1 MRSLRIWL
9 GTAISLAFIVL
20 LLWRVDGREVL
31 RALQQVNP
39 IWLLPAGVAFAASIW
54 VRVLRWRT
62 ILERVMPVS
71 TSETA
76 EVLIIGCA
84 ANNILPAR
92 TGEVVR
98 AVLLRRR
105 HGESMMT
112 ALGTIV
118 VERVFD
124 GLILALMLAGTLA
137 YLGSNAVLRN
147 VALLAGAAFGGVA
160 LVLVALALAPML
172 TRRLIDAVLSV
183 PPKAIGEPVQAIA
196 ARFIDGLTL
205 LGGAKTWGV
214 VALASAATWLLE
226 AAAYWSIGVGF
237 GLPLSPVVFLA
248 ICGAAN
254 LTVAVPSTSGSIGP
268 YEYLVVVVVTAFGAG
283 ITESTATAY
292 AFGVHAFVL
301 IPVTLVG
308 VLLLW
313 RRDLGLGDLSRADPV
328 EAPANTMKVT
338 P

>member
-1 MRSLRIWL
+1 MRHLRIWL
-9 GTAISLAFIVL
+9 GTAVSLGFIVL

-31 RALQQVNP
+31 HALQQVNP
-39 IWLLPAGVAFAASIW
+39 LWLLPAAVAFAVSIW

-105 HGESMMT
+105 HGGSMMT

-160 LVLVALALAPML
+160 LVLVALALAPIL

-183 PPKAIGEPVQAIA
+183 PPTAIGEPLRAITT
-196 ARFIDGLTL
+196 RFIEGLTL
-205 LGGAKTWGV
+205 LGGPKTWGI
-214 VALASAATWLLE
+214 VAVASAATWLLE
-226 AAAYWSIGVGF
+226 ATSYWLVGIGF

-248 ICGAAN
+248 VCGAAN
-254 LTVAVPSTSGSIGP
+254 LTVAVPSTSGAIGP

-313 RRDLGLGDLSRADPV
+313 RRDLGLGDLSRA
-328 EAPANTMKVT
+328 EATEVPGDAMKVA

>member
-1 MRSLRIWL
+1 MRHLRIWL
-9 GTAISLAFIVL
+9 GTALSIAFIAL

-31 RALQQVNP
+31 SAVQQVNP
-39 IWLLPAGVAFAASIW
+39 LWLLPAGVAFAASIW

-62 ILERVMPVS
+62 ILERAIPVS

-105 HGESMMT
+105 HGGSMMT

-137 YLGSNAVLRN
+137 YLGSNAILRN

-160 LVLVALALAPML
+160 LVLVALALAPSL

-183 PPKAIGEPVQAIA
+183 PPRAIGDPLRAIA

-205 LGGAKTWGV
+205 LGGPKTWAV
-214 VALASAATWLLE
+214 VAVASASTWLLE
-226 AAAYWSIGVGF
+226 AACYWAIGVGF
-237 GLPLSPVVFLA
+237 GLSLSPVVFLA
-248 ICGAAN
+248 VCGAAN

-268 YEYLVVVVVTAFGAG
+268 YEYLVVVVVTAFGLG

-313 RRDLGLGDLSRADPV
+313 RRDLDLGDLARVESV
-328 EAPANTMKVT
+328 EAPREMKVA